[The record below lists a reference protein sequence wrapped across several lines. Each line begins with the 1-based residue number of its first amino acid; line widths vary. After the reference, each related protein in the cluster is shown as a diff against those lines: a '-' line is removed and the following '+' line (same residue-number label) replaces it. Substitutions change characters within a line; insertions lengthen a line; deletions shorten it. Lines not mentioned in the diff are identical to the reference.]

1 MFEPAVVQMIIK
13 GIGESLYMV
22 LTSTVL
28 AYVLGLP
35 LGIVLVV
42 TARDGIRP
50 VGWLYKA
57 LDIFINIVRSL
68 PFLILLL
75 AVSPITRFITGTT
88 IGSDATVVPL
98 VISAAP
104 FIARLVESSFKE
116 VDRGVVEAAQSM
128 GATPAQIIFKVLLAE
143 AKPSLLVGGAI
154 AITTILGYSAMAGFV
169 GGGGLGDIAI
179 RYGYNRYQTDIML
192 VTAALL
198 VVLVQI
204 FQEVGMKIAKRSDK
218 RKN

>member
-218 RKN
+218 RKI

>member
-28 AYVLGLP
+28 AYALGLP
-35 LGIVLVV
+35 LGIVLVM
-42 TARDGIRP
+42 TAQDGIRP
-50 VGWLYKA
+50 IRWLYKT

-75 AVSPITRFITGTT
+75 AVTPVTRFIMGTT

-128 GATPAQIIFKVLLAE
+128 GATPSQIIFKVLLSE

-218 RKN
+218 RKI

>member
-1 MFEPAVVQMIIK
+1 M
-13 GIGESLYMV
+13 YMV

-28 AYVLGLP
+28 AYALGLP

-42 TARDGIRP
+42 TARGGIRP
-50 VGWLYKA
+50 AHWLYKA

-88 IGSDATVVPL
+88 IGSEATVVPL

-128 GATPAQIIFKVLLAE
+128 GASPSQIIFKVLLAE

-198 VVLVQI
+198 VALVQI
-204 FQEVGMKIAKRSDK
+204 FQEVGMKIARRSDK
-218 RKN
+218 RKS

>member
-154 AITTILGYSAMAGFV
+154 SITTILGYSAMAGFV

-218 RKN
+218 RKI

>member
-1 MFEPAVVQMIIK
+1 MFEPAVVQMIVK
-13 GIGESLYMV
+13 GIGETLYMV
-22 LTSTVL
+22 VASTLL
-28 AYVLGLP
+28 AYALGLP
-35 LGIVLVV
+35 LGIVLVM

-50 VGWLYKA
+50 VHWLYKA

-88 IGSDATVVPL
+88 IGSDATIVPL

-128 GATPAQIIFKVLLAE
+128 GASPSQIIFKVLLSE
-143 AKPSLLVGGAI
+143 ARPSLLVGGAI